1 MAISYTDL
9 VWEEGSEN
17 MGGMIGDLY
26 FMPASAADISGLTC
40 TDGISLIGNIV
51 PVDVAEQQAVKIYAT
66 EGTIQMTDVQQGEID
81 GESVLTTLM
90 FFFPGST
97 PATAATKRKL
107 KTGRGIW
114 FAKDTNGIM
123 RVLGLTAIQVPTAL
137 GTYTVNKDIVARV
150 TAAEGTH
157 GTRGDERKGTM
168 FTITYTSV
176 HEPLFYPGVLPYG
189 LEVPA
194 E

>member
-1 MAISYTDL
+1 MPISFTDII
-9 VWEEGSEN
+9 WEEGSEN
-17 MGGMIGDLY
+17 MGGLIGDVY
-26 FMPASAADISGLTC
+26 FIPASAADISGLTC

-51 PVDVAEQQAVKIYAT
+51 PVDEEVQQAIRIYAT
-66 EGTIQMTDVQQGEID
+66 EGTVQLTDVQQGEID

-97 PATAATKRKL
+97 AASAALKRKL

-114 FAKDTNGIM
+114 FAKDTNGVM
-123 RVLGLTAIQVPTAL
+123 RCLGLTAIQIPSAL
-137 GTYTVNKDIVARV
+137 GTYTVNKDIVARM

-157 GTRGDERKGTM
+157 GSRGDERKGTM

-189 LEVPA
+189 LPVTP
-194 E
+194 